1 MFGFSSGGELGIGVL
16 WLGVEYRTCTSSR
29 SRRIG
34 VRGGGGGVVAAAAA
48 GGGAVAEAVDAQT
61 GPRKPTA
68 AHHES
73 KSAPPSTCL
82 RHSMFAQNP

>member
-1 MFGFSSGGELGIGVL
+1 MESWALEFFGSALSIVLVLAAGVD
-16 WLGVEYRTCTSSR
+16 V
-29 SRRIG
+29 G
-34 VRGGGGGVVAAAAA
+34 VRGGGGGVVAAAAAA

-61 GPRKPTA
+61 GPRKATA